1 MRDEEEEDD
10 DMHQFEPDGDLE
22 ETQRPGR
29 ESNASR
35 VDLVRGANDSVTSD
49 RQLQVSSRPSTAALI
64 RDLLNR
70 FSPTPTR
77 PGR

>member
-1 MRDEEEEDD
+1 MRDDDEDD

-35 VDLVRGANDSVTSD
+35 VELVRGASDSVTSD
-49 RQLQVSSRPSTAALI
+49 RQLKVSQPRIDP
-64 RDLLNR
+64 RHGRLN
-70 FSPTPTR
+70 P
-77 PGR
+77 